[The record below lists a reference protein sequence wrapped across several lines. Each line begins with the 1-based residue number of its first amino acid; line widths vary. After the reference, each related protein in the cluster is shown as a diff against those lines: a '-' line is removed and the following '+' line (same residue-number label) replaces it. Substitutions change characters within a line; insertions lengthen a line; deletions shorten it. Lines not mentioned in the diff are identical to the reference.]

1 MNKNVYIFLVLIIM
15 LLVVELFKEYLNMDV
30 NCI

>member
-15 LLVVELFKEYLNMDV
+15 LLVVELFKKYLNMDV